1 MSLAHHP
8 SEDLLL
14 DLAAGRLERGPT
26 LVLRAHLHACSV
38 CGAEAGRFEAVG
50 GALLDTLPPAA
61 LEEDALAHALAR
73 IETPPPAP
81 PPSAKIRVDLPE
93 IVASEDLGPRRWL
106 MPGLWI
112 RRIEPKAGSRFN
124 TYLLHSGPGRRL
136 PRHGHVGV
144 EYVCVLQGAF
154 ADETGRYGPGDF
166 ALGDEELEHSPL
178 AEPGEACLCLISTE
192 GRLQMR
198 GLIARTIQPFVGV

>member
-1 MSLAHHP
+1 MSLSHHP

-14 DLAAGRLERGPT
+14 DLAAGRLERGPA
-26 LVLRAHLHACSV
+26 LVMRAHLHACPV
-38 CGAEAGRFEAVG
+38 CSAEAARLEAVG
-50 GALLDTLPPAA
+50 GALLDALPPAA
-61 LEEDALAHALAR
+61 LDEDALARALAR
-73 IETPPPAP
+73 IETPAPTP
-81 PPSAKIRVDLPE
+81 PPTAKIRVDLPGILAGE
-93 IVASEDLGPRRWL
+93 ALGPRRW
-106 MPGLWI
+106 MAPGLWL
-112 RRIEPKAGSRFN
+112 RRVESDHGSGFN

-136 PRHGHVGV
+136 ARHSHAGV

-166 ALGDEELEHSPL
+166 ACGDEALEHSPL

-198 GLIARTIQPFVGV
+198 GLIARAIQPFVGV